1 MENNPYPQ
9 TTAVTP
15 KTSGLAI
22 ASLVCG
28 IFGLLFLPAILGL
41 IFGIMAISRI
51 NSSNGAIGGKGL
63 AIGGL
68 VLSGVTMLASGVF
81 LLMAGMMG
89 SMMLPALGKAKAKA
103 NRIKCVNNLGSVGRS
118 YLSFTYDNDGFPWQ
132 LQPAEKRQLFGT
144 GGHDQTVGGIFGL
157 PAMKAEL
164 QTAKILVSPC
174 DPARA
179 SANEELQMS
188 WQSYNTKDGN
198 PLPSDAISY
207 VLCEGADDLLPYT
220 VLSLTRNLS
229 SDDLANAT
237 WLGADSDPGHP
248 NTMAGLNSSQGQLVL
263 TDGSARQS
271 TNFDLGEQGEI
282 VGDHINSQGG
292 RSPRNPST
300 RIFR

>member
-1 MENNPYPQ
+1 ME
-9 TTAVTP
+9 TASIPSSQSQSTS
-15 KTSGLAI
+15 KTSALAI

-28 IFGLLFLPAILGL
+28 VLGL
-41 IFGIMAISRI
+41 CLLLPSLFGGIFGIIALIKI
-51 NSSNGAIGGKGL
+51 NKSNGTLKGSGFAIAGL
-63 AIGGL
+63 ATSA
-68 VLSGVTMLASGVF
+68 LSIVTVGILASM
-81 LLMAGMMG
+81 L
-89 SMMLPALGKAKAKA
+89 LPALARAKAKA

-198 PLPSDAISY
+198 PMPSDGISY
-207 VLCEGADDLLPYT
+207 VLCEGADDLLPST